1 MALEVTQVLQQQHRL
16 MRRGA
21 EVRSEQ
27 TDARAQARKVAAELQ
42 AQQQPTADDVRR
54 SIEEL
59 RRMTQT
65 FNKRL
70 SFSFNEDLG
79 QLIVKVIDR
88 NTDTVIKELPP
99 AELQRV
105 HVRIREA
112 IGLLLDETI

>member
-1 MALEVTQVLQQQHRL
+1 MAMEITQVLGRQPGP
-16 MRRGA
+16 RGG
-21 EVRSEQ
+21 EVATAQ
-27 TDARAQARKVAAELQ
+27 NDARIKARKVVENLRS
-42 AQQQPTADDVRR
+42 QQLTEDDVRR

-59 RRMTQT
+59 RRVTRN

-70 SFSFNEDLG
+70 SFSFNDDLG
-79 QLIVKVIDR
+79 QMIVKVIDQ
-88 NTDTVIKELPP
+88 NTDKVIKELPP